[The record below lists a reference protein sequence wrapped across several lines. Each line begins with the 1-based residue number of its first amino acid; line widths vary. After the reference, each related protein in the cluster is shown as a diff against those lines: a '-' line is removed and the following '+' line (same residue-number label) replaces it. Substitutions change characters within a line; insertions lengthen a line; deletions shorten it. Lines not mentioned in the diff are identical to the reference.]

1 MLPEPTL
8 NSYLMLSAV
17 VFAIGAAGV
26 FLRRSLVTVLLS
38 IEVMLSGVSLTF
50 VAADRYLARTD
61 GQIMTLFVMVMAVC
75 QAAIGLAV
83 ALVLIR
89 QRNSLNP
96 DEISDLRW

>member
-8 NSYLMLSAV
+8 NSYLMLGAV
-17 VFAIGAAGV
+17 LFAIGAAGV

-38 IEVMLSGVSLTF
+38 IDVMLAGVGLTL
-50 VAADRYLARTD
+50 VAGDRYLGRID
-61 GQIMTLFVMVMAVC
+61 GQILAVIVIVVAAC
-75 QAAIGLAV
+75 QATVGLGV

-96 DEISDLRW
+96 DEITDLKW

>member
-17 VFAIGAAGV
+17 VFSIGAAGV

-38 IEVMLSGVSLTF
+38 IEVMLSGVCLTL
-50 VAADRYLARTD
+50 VAADRYLARLD
-61 GQIMTLFVMVMAVC
+61 GQVMTLFVMAVAAS

-83 ALVLIR
+83 AILLIR

-96 DEISDLRW
+96 DEITELRW